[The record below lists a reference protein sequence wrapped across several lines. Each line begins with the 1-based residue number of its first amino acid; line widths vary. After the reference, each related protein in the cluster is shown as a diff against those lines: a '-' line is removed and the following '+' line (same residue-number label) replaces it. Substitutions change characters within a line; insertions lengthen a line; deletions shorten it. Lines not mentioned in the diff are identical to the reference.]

1 MNMSKTNVQ
10 NRLTA
15 GQTREMQK
23 YLLDILLAIDKVCRE
38 HNLRYYLVAGTML
51 GAVRHK
57 GFIPWD
63 DDADIAL
70 PRKDYDVLVEHAHEW
85 LPKRYELEL

>member
-23 YLLDILLAIDKVCRE
+23 YRRRGIFPWMPPALA
-38 HNLRYYLVAGTML
+38 
-51 GAVRHK
+51 
-57 GFIPWD
+57 
-63 DDADIAL
+63 
-70 PRKDYDVLVEHAHEW
+70 
-85 LPKRYELEL
+85 

>member
-23 YLLDILLAIDKVCRE
+23 YLLGILLAIDKVCRE
-38 HNLRYYLVAGTML
+38 HNLR
-51 GAVRHK
+51 
-57 GFIPWD
+57 
-63 DDADIAL
+63 
-70 PRKDYDVLVEHAHEW
+70 
-85 LPKRYELEL
+85 